1 VPVANTVAPLD
12 ARYFVTFE
20 LVEPVDRRARHRL
33 RGIPAAREHHAH
45 RGTRAPLE
53 LEVGQPLLRDR
64 LEHRDQVRLQP
75 RQDHLRLRVAEAHV
89 ELEHLGPAVLHHEP
103 GVEDAGVADAVAG
116 SFLGK
121 LPSDLVDALVEVG
134 ERIDYPAGST
144 IYRQGS
150 FPRTLLVV
158 GGLLRVYMSSPVGR
172 QVTVRYAR
180 TCDVLGIAVLVGGRP
195 MSVYRRWPSRAC
207 SGSTRGD

>member
-1 VPVANTVAPLD
+1 MED
-12 ARYFVTFE
+12 
-20 LVEPVDRRARHRL
+20 
-33 RGIPAAREHHAH
+33 
-45 RGTRAPLE
+45 
-53 LEVGQPLLRDR
+53 VG
-64 LEHRDQVRLQP
+64 
-75 RQDHLRLRVAEAHV
+75 RVAFLA
-89 ELEHLGPAVLHHEP
+89 GAA
-103 GVEDAGVADAVAG
+103 GVFTVVILMPDPWRVADREVADAVAG